1 MGEFNNP
8 NPNNFKPPSEVPEIE
23 DPDSEEEEE
32 EDSEP
37 DSPPPEPPTPPELRA
52 LRSQCEE
59 LERDLQGYNVADDTM
74 SLIAN
79 KMCQAVEGMERE
91 IHRLRT
97 QMVVD
102 GMPKAAHGYFPP
114 PGSFRMAVLAGAG
127 PVPAAGPEAA
137 STGDGNPSLPRI
149 GKDGANSGSYT
160 PVAEIARGVEK
171 VAEEIE
177 ATIGISPTTSVEEE
191 VKETE
196 EPALKKGKKDDDSN
210 HDHQPP
216 AN

>member
-1 MGEFNNP
+1 MGEFNTP
-8 NPNNFKPPSEVPEIE
+8 KPPPPPEVPEID

-59 LERDLQGYNVADDTM
+59 LERDLQGYNAADDTM
-74 SLIAN
+74 SQIAN
-79 KMCQAVEGMERE
+79 KMVQAVEGMERE
-91 IHRLRT
+91 IHRLRA
-97 QMVVD
+97 QMAAD

-114 PGSFRMAVLAGAG
+114 PGSFRAAVLAGAG
-127 PVPAAGPEAA
+127 SVSVAGQAVA
-137 STGDGNPSLPRI
+137 STSDGNPSLPRA
-149 GKDGANSGSYT
+149 GRDGANSGSYT

-177 ATIGISPTTSVEEE
+177 ATIGISPTSSAEEE

-196 EPALKKGKKDDDSN
+196 EPALKKGKKDDDPN

-216 AN
+216 SN

>member
-8 NPNNFKPPSEVPEIE
+8 KPPPPPEVPEID

-37 DSPPPEPPTPPELRA
+37 ESPPPEPPTPPELRA

-59 LERDLQGYNVADDTM
+59 LERDLQGYNAADDTM
-74 SLIAN
+74 SQIAN
-79 KMCQAVEGMERE
+79 KMVQAVEGMERE
-91 IHRLRT
+91 IHRLRA
-97 QMVVD
+97 QMAAD

-114 PGSFRMAVLAGAG
+114 PGSFRAAVLAGAG
-127 PVPAAGPEAA
+127 SVSVAGQAVA
-137 STGDGNPSLPRI
+137 STSDGNPSLPRA
-149 GKDGANSGSYT
+149 GRDGANGGNHT
-160 PVAEIARGVEK
+160 PAEEVMRGVEK
-171 VAEEIE
+171 VAAEIE
-177 ATIGISPTTSVEEE
+177 ATIGASSTTSKEEE

-196 EPALKKGKKDDDSN
+196 EPVPKKDKKEDDSN
-210 HDHQPP
+210 HDHQPK

>member
-1 MGEFNNP
+1 MGGFN
-8 NPNNFKPPSEVPEIE
+8 NPNNFKPPPEVPEIE

-59 LERDLQGYNVADDTM
+59 LERDLQGYNAADDTM
-74 SLIAN
+74 SQIAN

-97 QMVVD
+97 QMVAD
-102 GMPKAAHGYFPP
+102 GMPKAAQGYFPP

-127 PVPAAGPEAA
+127 PVPAAGPAAA
-137 STGDGNPSLPRI
+137 STGDGNPSLPRT

-160 PVAEIARGVEK
+160 PVAEIARGVQK

-177 ATIGISPTTSVEEE
+177 AAIGSSLTSSAEEE

-196 EPALKKGKKDDDSN
+196 EPALKKGKKDDDQN
-210 HDHQPP
+210 RDHQPP
-216 AN
+216 SN

>member
-1 MGEFNNP
+1 MGEFNTP
-8 NPNNFKPPSEVPEIE
+8 KPPPPPEVPEID

-59 LERDLQGYNVADDTM
+59 LERDLQGYNAADDTM
-74 SLIAN
+74 SQIAN
-79 KMCQAVEGMERE
+79 KMVQAVEGMERE
-91 IHRLRT
+91 IHRLRA
-97 QMVVD
+97 QMAAD

-114 PGSFRMAVLAGAG
+114 PGSFRTAVLAGAG
-127 PVPAAGPEAA
+127 SVPAAGPAAA
-137 STGDGNPSLPRI
+137 STSDGNSSLPRA
-149 GKDGANSGSYT
+149 GRDGANGGNYT
-160 PVAEIARGVEK
+160 PAEEIMRGVEK
-171 VAEEIE
+171 VAAEIE
-177 ATIGISPTTSVEEE
+177 ATIGASSTTPKEEE

-196 EPALKKGKKDDDSN
+196 EPVPKKDKKEDDSN
-210 HDHQPP
+210 HDHQPK

>member
-1 MGEFNNP
+1 MGGFKH
-8 NPNNFKPPSEVPEIE
+8 PNNFKPPPEVPEIE
-23 DPDSEEEEE
+23 GPDSEEEEE

-59 LERDLQGYNVADDTM
+59 LERDLQGYNAADDTM
-74 SLIAN
+74 SQIAN

-97 QMVVD
+97 QMAAD

-127 PVPAAGPEAA
+127 PAPAAGPAAA
-137 STGDGNPSLPRI
+137 STSDGNSSLPRA
-149 GKDGANSGSYT
+149 GRDGANSGSYT

-177 ATIGISPTTSVEEE
+177 ATIGISPTSSAEEE

-196 EPALKKGKKDDDSN
+196 EPALKKGKKDDDPN
-210 HDHQPP
+210 RDHQPP
-216 AN
+216 PN

>member
-1 MGEFNNP
+1 MGGFK
-8 NPNNFKPPSEVPEIE
+8 NPNNFKPPPEVPEIE

-59 LERDLQGYNVADDTM
+59 LERDLQGYNAADDTM
-74 SLIAN
+74 SQIAN

-97 QMVVD
+97 QMVAD

-127 PVPAAGPEAA
+127 PVPAAGPAAA

-160 PVAEIARGVEK
+160 PVAEIARGVQK

-177 ATIGISPTTSVEEE
+177 AAIGSSLTSSAEEE

-196 EPALKKGKKDDDSN
+196 EPALKKGKKDDDQN
-210 HDHQPP
+210 RDHQPP
-216 AN
+216 SN

>member
-8 NPNNFKPPSEVPEIE
+8 NNFKPPPEVPEIE

-59 LERDLQGYNVADDTM
+59 LDRDLQGYNAADDTM

-91 IHRLRT
+91 IHRLRA
-97 QMVVD
+97 QMAAD

-127 PVPAAGPEAA
+127 PAPAAGPAAA
-137 STGDGNPSLPRI
+137 STSDGNSSLPRA
-149 GKDGANSGSYT
+149 GRDGANGGNYT
-160 PVAEIARGVEK
+160 PVEEITRGVEK
-171 VAEEIE
+171 VAAEIE
-177 ATIGISPTTSVEEE
+177 ATIGASPTTPKEEE

-196 EPALKKGKKDDDSN
+196 EPVPKKGKKDDDSN
-210 HDHQPP
+210 HDHQPQ